1 MLTDNYK
8 VSIHACVFLAL
19 RVCVHVCVCE
29 RERERERERESL
41 IPRITL
47 SAGSY
52 KIQVVLRTYSNLL
65 IKGLEGYSLG
75 IT

>member
-1 MLTDNYK
+1 ML
-8 VSIHACVFLAL
+8 VFFLAL
-19 RVCVHVCVCE
+19 RVCVHVCV